1 MPGRLSGPPRPAL
14 KGTHPL
20 AIYHRAEDGFLQ
32 TLAVKSLLTNSG
44 ETGHRGPRD
53 RIPFE
58 VFGPIQPLHRRQP
71 RPRGM
76 LLITRDMPR
85 CARAPGPSRLW
96 KDLCID
102 LFQ

>member
-1 MPGRLSGPPRPAL
+1 MSRLLGAGTSSASTAHRRPCRIFTRGEHGRIPSGPRSAGRMPGRLSGPPRPAL

-58 VFGPIQPLHRRQP
+58 VFGPI
-71 RPRGM
+71 
-76 LLITRDMPR
+76 
-85 CARAPGPSRLW
+85 
-96 KDLCID
+96 
-102 LFQ
+102 